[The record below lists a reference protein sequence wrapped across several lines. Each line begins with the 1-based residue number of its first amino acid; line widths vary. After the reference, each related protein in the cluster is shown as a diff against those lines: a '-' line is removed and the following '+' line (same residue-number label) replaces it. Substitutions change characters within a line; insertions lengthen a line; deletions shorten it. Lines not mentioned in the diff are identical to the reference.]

1 LGYYVENEEIGLV
14 FNFSYTDRRNF
25 WPVFS
30 SKETD
35 EASQVASMLEN
46 LEKTKDIAIR
56 QPVVAG
62 QFYPSDKQELTKM
75 ISQFLEKVELP
86 KIAGP
91 VRTLMVPHAGYV
103 FSGQVAAYGF
113 KAVQGQD
120 IKTVILI
127 GSSHHQYLAGAVI
140 DSFDVWQTP
149 LGQIVLDID
158 LRETLVKENSLFKV
172 DSTPHQPEHS
182 LEVEVPFLQRVLSDF
197 KLLPILV
204 SHQLSEGDLDKIS
217 QTLTKYIDD
226 KTLLIASSDMSHYPS
241 YEQANQADKK
251 VIEAI
256 LTGQAVD
263 LRQTIGQ
270 IEKENI
276 ANLDTCLCGQGAVEV
291 VMKVAQKMRVQEIK
305 LLKYANSGDVP
316 IGDKSQVV
324 GYVAISFSG
333 KSRTIPSITSSDE
346 DVESPGQSLSK
357 KQRKTLLEIA
367 KTSVEKYI
375 LENKVPDF
383 AITDSLLNESLGAFV
398 TLKKHGQLR
407 GCIGR
412 FSPDI
417 PLFQVV
423 SQMAVAAATQDA
435 RFKPVQVNEL
445 NDLEYEISVLSPL
458 KKIDDWHKIELGKHG
473 VQIKQGFRSGV
484 FLPQVATENNWD
496 LDKFMGEL
504 CSQKAGLSWDCW
516 KNGQVDI
523 YVFTTEVFHE

>member
-1 LGYYVENEEIGLV
+1 MKKIYLFALVVLIGGV
-14 FNFSYTDRRNF
+14 FLFLFFKEADKIDQL
-25 WPVFS
+25 S
-30 SKETD
+30 SM
-35 EASQVASMLEN
+35 SEN
-46 LEKTKDIAIR
+46 LDKKEKSIR

-62 QFYPSDKQELTKM
+62 QFYPGDKKELTEM

-86 KIAGP
+86 KIEGEIRA
-91 VRTLMVPHAGYV
+91 LIVPHAGYV
-103 FSGQVAAYGF
+103 FSGGVAAYGF

-127 GSSHHQYLAGAVI
+127 GSSHHQYLAGAII

-149 LGQIVLDID
+149 LGQIDLDTD
-158 LRETLVKENSLFKV
+158 LRDALVKDNSLFKI
-172 DSTPHQPEHS
+172 DSIPHQPEHS

-217 QTLTKYIDD
+217 QTLTKYLDD
-226 KTLLIASSDMSHYPS
+226 KTLLIASSDMSHYPP

-256 LTGQAVD
+256 LTGQVVN
-263 LRQTIGQ
+263 LRQIIGQ

-276 ANLDTCLCGQGAVEV
+276 PNLDTCLCGQGAVEV
-291 VMKVAQKMRVQEIK
+291 VIKVAQRMKVQEIK

-324 GYVAISFSG
+324 GYSAIAFTWPSPTTASFAFKLNQEQ
-333 KSRTIPSITSSDE
+333 KS
-346 DVESPGQSLSK
+346 Q
-357 KQRKTLLEIA
+357 LLEIA

-375 LENKVPDF
+375 LENKMPDF

-412 FSPDI
+412 FEPDI

-423 SQMAVAAATQDA
+423 SQMAIAAATQDA
-435 RFKPVQVNEL
+435 RFNPVQSKEL

-458 KKIDDWHKIELGKHG
+458 RKIADWREIEIGRHG

-504 CSQKAGLSWDCW
+504 CSQKAGLPWDCW
-516 KNGQVDI
+516 KNSQVDI
-523 YVFTTEVFHE
+523 YVFTTEVFE